1 MIWTCICEPRNKKA
15 QDIVISADVVK
26 KVHNEIFP
34 ILKYIFNISL
44 AKQVF
49 PEKLKIARVRSTLKK
64 GNNTPVTNYRP
75 TLVLPFFEKC
85 SSLSWTHN
93 V

>member
-1 MIWTCICEPRNKKA
+1 M
-15 QDIVISADVVK
+15 ISADVVK

-44 AKQVF
+44 AKRVF

-75 TLVLPFFEKC
+75 TLDLPFFEKC
-85 SSLSWTHN
+85 SSVSWTHN